1 MPVAVVQVGHVGMR
15 VPHRLVYVLVGVGL
29 GTFVAMVCVLV
40 VFIVYMA
47 VCVHEPPMLVLVR
60 VQFGQHE
67 PGRERHQSGGDD
79 ETGRDRLAEKRHGE
93 RRADE
98 GSGAEMGAGP
108 GGAKVA
114 QRVYE

>member
-15 VPHRLVYVLVGVGL
+15 VPHRLVDVLMGVGL
-29 GTFVAMVCVLV
+29 GTFVA
-40 VFIVYMA
+40 A

-79 ETGRDRLAEKRHGE
+79 ETGRDWLAEKRHGE